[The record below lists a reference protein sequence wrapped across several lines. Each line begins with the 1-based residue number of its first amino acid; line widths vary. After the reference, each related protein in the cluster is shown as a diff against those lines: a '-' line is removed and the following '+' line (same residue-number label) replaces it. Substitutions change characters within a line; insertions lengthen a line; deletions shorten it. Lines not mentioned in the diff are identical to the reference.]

1 MVWTTPVARSVIV
14 ISAFA
19 MTAPVG
25 SLTVPRMVPPATCA
39 RVGIELQKTIAITPT
54 NAMKTL
60 RDTLVELLLPLLTQD
75 QIPGIREVLQPLVRP
90 NLAYSLPA
98 QPKNH
103 ILRTATFSPD
113 EP

>member
-19 MTAPVG
+19 MTAPGG

-39 RVGIELQKTIAITPT
+39 RVGIKLQKTIAINPT

-60 RDTLVELLLPLLTQD
+60 RDTLVELMLPLLTQD
-75 QIPGIREVLQPLVRP
+75 QIPGIREVQPLRSEHC
-90 NLAYSLPA
+90 ALPA
-98 QPKNH
+98 RSTEEQHSKDCH
-103 ILRTATFSPD
+103 FFT
-113 EP
+113 

>member
-19 MTAPVG
+19 TTAPVG

-39 RVGIELQKTIAITPT
+39 RVGIELQKAIAINPT

-60 RDTLVELLLPLLTQD
+60 QDTLVELMLPLLTQD

-90 NLAYSLPA
+90 NIAYSRPA
-98 QPKNH
+98 QPKTH
-103 ILRTATFSPD
+103 ILRPSTLT
-113 EP
+113 